1 MGYNKELF
9 AEIRRRME
17 EGRLRA
23 LEEAENRRHQ
33 IHTRLP
39 EVAGIDR
46 ELARTGLMIMEEIS
60 KGKEGL
66 SERLENI
73 RLDNLDLQAQREAC
87 LIRAGYPADYD
98 QPPYN
103 CKICKDSG
111 YNGQQMCTCLKT
123 MLSKE
128 GMKRAGVDRL
138 FETQRFETFR
148 LQYYQQDARVLQLMK
163 TQLDFCRRYADRFDK
178 DTKEN

>member
-66 SERLENI
+66 SERLENVWI
-73 RLDNLDLQAQREAC
+73 
-87 LIRAGYPADYD
+87 IWIFKP
-98 QPPYN
+98 
-103 CKICKDSG
+103 S
-111 YNGQQMCTCLKT
+111 
-123 MLSKE
+123 
-128 GMKRAGVDRL
+128 
-138 FETQRFETFR
+138 
-148 LQYYQQDARVLQLMK
+148 ARHV
-163 TQLDFCRRYADRFDK
+163 
-178 DTKEN
+178 